1 MPDTFLYLFGAGL
14 LGALI
19 KDITQDNVLT
29 LPKITEGK
37 IILGSLGGAIVGGFV
52 GYLVDHSVIT
62 AFMSG
67 YAGTAML
74 TSLITQD
81 QSRRKDD
88 VSTK

>member
-19 KDITQDNVLT
+19 KDITMDNT
-29 LPKITEGK
+29 LVMPKISEGK
-37 IILGSLGGAIVGGFV
+37 IILGSLGGIIVGGFV

-67 YAGTAML
+67 YAGTSIL
-74 TSLITQD
+74 TTLMSQGKD
-81 QSRRKDD
+81 RRKDD
-88 VSTK
+88 ISTS

>member
-14 LGALI
+14 AGALI

-62 AFMSG
+62 AFM
-67 YAGTAML
+67 AGFTGTSIL
-74 TSLITQD
+74 TTLMTQEKNKN
-81 QSRRKDD
+81 KDD
-88 VSTK
+88 VSPK

>member
-1 MPDTFLYLFGAGL
+1 MPDTFLYLFIAGL

-19 KDITQDNVLT
+19 KDITIDNVLT
-29 LPKITEGK
+29 LPKIKDGK

-67 YAGTAML
+67 YAGTSIL
-74 TSLITQD
+74 TTLMAQD
-81 QSRRKDD
+81 KNRRKED
-88 VSTK
+88 VQP

>member
-1 MPDTFLYLFGAGL
+1 MPDTFLYLFTAGL

-19 KDITQDNVLT
+19 KDISQDNILT
-29 LPKITEGK
+29 LPKIIDGK

-67 YAGTAML
+67 YAGTSILTTLML
-74 TSLITQD
+74 KEKN
-81 QSRRKDD
+81 RRKNDIP
-88 VSTK
+88 TQ